1 MKDKSNNT
9 GMNTPKGYFE
19 NFEDRMMLRVMEE
32 NLPESNGLRVPN
44 TYFDS
49 LEERVVDRLAVNKEP
64 KVIPLFSKRTLIYVS
79 GIAASLILL
88 ISLWG
93 KTDELSLDELSA
105 NEVEEYIENGG
116 IDLSSYEVMALLAED
131 ELSEISISSEV
142 ISDEALEA
150 YLLENF
156 DETSLIE

>member
-1 MKDKSNNT
+1 
-9 GMNTPKGYFE
+9 MNTPEGYFE
-19 NFEDRMMLRVMEE
+19 NFEDRMMLRIMEE

-49 LEERVVDRLAVNKEP
+49 LEDRVVDRLEVNTEP

-79 GIAASLILL
+79 GIAASLLLL

-93 KTDELSLDELSA
+93 RSGEMSLDELSA

-131 ELSEISISSEV
+131 ELSEINIPSEV
-142 ISDEALEA
+142 ISDEQLET